1 MSSFV
6 VLLCGLRLL
15 LLRRFIG
22 RKVVLL
28 SYQVEIEAQRHAV
41 LPIGVVLD
49 VHVSHSTNEWT
60 SASLLKPEHVLVHMA
75 GRVVA
80 LAHVKS
86 TRLAVI
92 YCAKPRRR
100 YSRHTATE
108 VICPIVLSSSFL
120 RNETRITIPH
130 LPQDVTDNLALFVLC
145 HPRQVGPCEEVII
158 IKVHIVV
165 FRKREQV
172 QRLYREDVLNL
183 LRQHYRTMLITCA

>member
-22 RKVVLL
+22 RKAVLL

-92 YCAKPRRR
+92 YFAHFDLRLSHQLVRQAEAAIL
-100 YSRHTATE
+100 ATHGHRGN
-108 VICPIVLSSSFL
+108 LSH
-120 RNETRITIPH
+120 RT
-130 LPQDVTDNLALFVLC
+130 
-145 HPRQVGPCEEVII
+145 
-158 IKVHIVV
+158 VV
-165 FRKREQV
+165 FISTQ
-172 QRLYREDVLNL
+172 
-183 LRQHYRTMLITCA
+183 